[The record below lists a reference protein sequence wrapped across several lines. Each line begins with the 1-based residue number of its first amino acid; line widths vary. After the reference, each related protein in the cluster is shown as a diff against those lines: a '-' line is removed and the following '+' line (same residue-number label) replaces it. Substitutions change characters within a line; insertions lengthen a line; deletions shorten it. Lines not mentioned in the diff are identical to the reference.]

1 MKFKKISAI
10 IGGFLMIGM
19 TAGIATAASFPAPFV
34 QSGVADVAIVYG
46 TGTGVSALDQTYA
59 TNIQTTLGE
68 SMPSTGGSVTD
79 GDSYKFEKTSTAYH
93 LGDGYTTIKS
103 TIDKDELGDLLAD
116 GKYLDDDNDEIDYTQ
131 KIVMASASTLTMFD
145 DDDYMENSP
154 SVGFKLT
161 DGATIATYTLTFTD
175 TLLMTDM
182 PTSDLPIM
190 GKSYYVLSNT
200 STTLTLLD
208 AAATATVAAGES
220 VTLDVEGTT
229 YTVSASIFDTVN
241 SKVKL
246 SINGETTN
254 LLAGTET
261 QKLTDGAYVGVKEV
275 IVQNFQGGTNQV
287 EFSIGKGKLKLSDTD
302 TEIQINDVNVA
313 GVESDF
319 SLSGNTLSNIEI
331 VWKANDDLYITE
343 TNTETMPGFEAVSL
357 AFGGLNYPAEETI
370 EVVKGGTTYGQL
382 NNFPLKTGTHDI
394 NLVYGDSTSFTGL
407 GKDATH
413 KLLTDANSDV
423 NITFNKSRDD
433 YFVASWTDGETSQ
446 SYLMKAT
453 NVITDTS
460 DKADIQY
467 WNDNDWSTVKEKA
480 VAGDTFSMDSI
491 DLTVGVVNNT
501 LDTVELWNTTANA
514 ATSTVSF
521 NTLYSEEG
529 LTVYLPWENTTA
541 TTYNN
546 ATGYA
551 TATAACTAFN
561 AANTWNTGEIFTGTM
576 SYNDTSSVVAGVQGT
591 TAACATSFGLVA
603 IEEDKSGNAASG
615 DWINL
620 TLGWD
625 SSSTAEVEVN
635 GVATSNTDA
644 TAAEIGSTDVWRDF
658 TYSALATEILWN
670 KPSSGQKSVKLIY
683 HGEEVA
689 ADVYITSPGATVGG
703 PSSLGNVLV
712 KDSEVSSVSDKNLV
726 IVGGSCINAAAA
738 TALGV
743 AEHTCG
749 ADFTAATGVSSGQ
762 FLIQSVADAFTSGKI
777 AIVVAGYDVTD
788 TNNAA
793 TYLRTKDVDTSAGN
807 KYVGTTATEA
817 KLQVT
822 E

>member
-1 MKFKKISAI
+1 
-10 IGGFLMIGM
+10 MIGM

-287 EFSIGKGKLKLSDTD
+287 EFSI
-302 TEIQINDVNVA
+302 
-313 GVESDF
+313 
-319 SLSGNTLSNIEI
+319 
-331 VWKANDDLYITE
+331 
-343 TNTETMPGFEAVSL
+343 
-357 AFGGLNYPAEETI
+357 
-370 EVVKGGTTYGQL
+370 
-382 NNFPLKTGTHDI
+382 
-394 NLVYGDSTSFTGL
+394 
-407 GKDATH
+407 
-413 KLLTDANSDV
+413 
-423 NITFNKSRDD
+423 
-433 YFVASWTDGETSQ
+433 
-446 SYLMKAT
+446 
-453 NVITDTS
+453 
-460 DKADIQY
+460 
-467 WNDNDWSTVKEKA
+467 
-480 VAGDTFSMDSI
+480 
-491 DLTVGVVNNT
+491 
-501 LDTVELWNTTANA
+501 
-514 ATSTVSF
+514 
-521 NTLYSEEG
+521 
-529 LTVYLPWENTTA
+529 
-541 TTYNN
+541 
-546 ATGYA
+546 
-551 TATAACTAFN
+551 
-561 AANTWNTGEIFTGTM
+561 
-576 SYNDTSSVVAGVQGT
+576 
-591 TAACATSFGLVA
+591 
-603 IEEDKSGNAASG
+603 
-615 DWINL
+615 
-620 TLGWD
+620 
-625 SSSTAEVEVN
+625 
-635 GVATSNTDA
+635 
-644 TAAEIGSTDVWRDF
+644 
-658 TYSALATEILWN
+658 
-670 KPSSGQKSVKLIY
+670 
-683 HGEEVA
+683 
-689 ADVYITSPGATVGG
+689 
-703 PSSLGNVLV
+703 
-712 KDSEVSSVSDKNLV
+712 
-726 IVGGSCINAAAA
+726 
-738 TALGV
+738 
-743 AEHTCG
+743 
-749 ADFTAATGVSSGQ
+749 
-762 FLIQSVADAFTSGKI
+762 
-777 AIVVAGYDVTD
+777 
-788 TNNAA
+788 
-793 TYLRTKDVDTSAGN
+793 
-807 KYVGTTATEA
+807 
-817 KLQVT
+817 
-822 E
+822 